1 MSTLIADQGR
11 ERDGLSRRSVLKTTG
26 AAGAVLLVGFNAAK
40 AATKVEEQDEKDAA
54 KPQEKKAVNP
64 FRSWVRIDQSGQVTL
79 LSGRS
84 EMGQG
89 ISSAL
94 PMVLAEELCVD
105 WRDIKVEQAPNNPEL
120 FGEQGTGGSGSVAG
134 SYQML
139 RQAGAAARLM
149 LVTAAAQKWQAKPE
163 ECIVSNGVVSHNGN
177 SARFGELVEL
187 AATLPVPDLKKVPLR
202 DARAFGSRAKE
213 HL

>member
-1 MSTLIADQGR
+1 MSTLTVDQSR
-11 ERDGLSRRSVLKTTG
+11 EREGLSRRNVLKTTG
-26 AAGAVLLVGFNAAK
+26 AAGAALLVGFNAAK
-40 AATKVEEQDEKDAA
+40 AATATGEQDEKDAA
-54 KPQEKKAVNP
+54 KPHEKKAVSP

-94 PMVLAEELCVD
+94 PMVLAEELGVD

-134 SYQML
+134 SYQIL
-139 RQAGAAARLM
+139 RQAGAAARTM
-149 LVTAAAQKWQAKPE
+149 LVTAAAQKWQVKPE
-163 ECIVSNGVVSHNGN
+163 ECIVSN
-177 SARFGELVEL
+177 E
-187 AATLPVPDLKKVPLR
+187 
-202 DARAFGSRAKE
+202 
-213 HL
+213 